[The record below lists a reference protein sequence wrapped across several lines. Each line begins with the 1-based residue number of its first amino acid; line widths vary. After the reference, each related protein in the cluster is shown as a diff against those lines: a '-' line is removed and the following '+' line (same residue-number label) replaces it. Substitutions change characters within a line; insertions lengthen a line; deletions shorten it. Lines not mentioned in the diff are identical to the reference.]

1 MKEKVQGKQTDQL
14 MTGEKEIKA
23 REKKIQL
30 TSITEDQ
37 AKSVK
42 TRYLKG
48 KLQKIQVQSK
58 STKRQS

>member
-14 MTGEKEIKA
+14 ITGEKEIKA
-23 REKKIQL
+23 REKKFQL
-30 TSITEDQ
+30 ISITEDQ

-48 KLQKIQVQSK
+48 KLQKIT
-58 STKRQS
+58 STK